1 MTIRTALVGYGF
13 GGRHFHAPFVAADP
27 DLELAA
33 VVTSDSERARQV
45 RADHPRAEVAP
56 NLDALLARTGDLG
69 LELGIVS
76 TPPTGHAEQATA
88 LLEAGL
94 HVVVDK
100 PLTVTSDEGLA
111 LIACAERV
119 GRTVTPYQNR
129 RWDGDYI
136 TLRGLLDAGE
146 LGQVHRFESRF
157 ERWKP
162 SETRAWK
169 AGASTTGAGVLY
181 DLGTHLIDQA
191 VQLLGQVEDVYAEIR
206 TLRADSGA
214 DDDTFVA
221 LQHATGAISHLWMSA
236 VAPQLGP
243 RFRVLGSRAGFT
255 SWGTEPVQQRMA
267 LTADPHAEQRDFA
280 DEEDDRYGQ
289 VGLADDQRRVRLA
302 HDDYGA
308 FYRGV
313 VRAIS
318 TGFPP
323 PVDARDSVA
332 VIALIE
338 RLHREYS
345 EVR

>member
-13 GGRHFHAPFVAADP
+13 GGRSFHAPFVAADP

-33 VVTSDSERARQV
+33 VVTSDAERGRQV
-45 RADHPRAEVAP
+45 RAEHPGAEVVP
-56 NLDALLARTGDLG
+56 SLETLVARVDDLG

-76 TPPTGHAEQATA
+76 TPPAGHAMQATA

-100 PLTVTSDEGLA
+100 PLTVTSAEAHA
-111 LIACAERV
+111 LVTCAERA
-119 GRTVTPYQNR
+119 GRTLTPYQNR
-129 RWDGDYI
+129 RWDGDFL
-136 TLRGLLDAGE
+136 TLRGLVDAGE
-146 LGQVHRFESRF
+146 LGEVHRLESRF

-162 SETRAWK
+162 SETRTWK

-191 VQLLGQVEDVYAEIR
+191 VQLLGEIDDVYAEIR
-206 TLRADSGA
+206 TLRAGSGA

-236 VAPQLGP
+236 VAPQVGP

-255 SWGTEPVQQRMA
+255 SWGLEPVAQNHVAEAQPGRSG
-267 LTADPHAEQRDFA
+267 HAHQ
-280 DEEDDRYGQ
+280 EDGRHGQ
-289 VGLADDQRRVRLA
+289 VGVAQDQRRVRLA
-302 HDDYGA
+302 RDDYGA

-313 VRAIS
+313 AQAIS
-318 TGFPP
+318 TGSPP

-332 VIALIE
+332 VIDLIE
-338 RLHREYS
+338 RLHREHTAP
-345 EVR
+345 R